1 MNAHAIT
8 NSTDIG
14 ADFSGRFQ
22 PVAKSGGPQP
32 PISPP
37 DGRHDMITASRAKVQ
52 GRVRRKYLSMIAA
65 ALLLTISCPG
75 SCLWSAGNVDNSS
88 NGHQL
93 SSKEIN
99 MNENVTALISS
110 ENSTVFKIAQA
121 ELLPNNSSL
130 RNKTLENRDF
140 SPVILSLYGT
150 INISILANL
159 LFHVAVL
166 IVSFFVV
173 LGSNPG
179 WLDSSAISRLDN
191 LEKNILDQEND
202 HAELEIIGAKDNV
215 GGYDIEK
222 ISFDVKDTITE
233 GEKLLPIF
241 PENLNLSSSSD
252 TEHNA
257 LYPHTRRKFCD
268 RCNIHPPLRSHHCQ
282 ICNKCVATFDHH
294 CIFLGT
300 CIGER
305 NHFRFWFFIWMNL
318 ITLSTALDVVNSG
331 KVVLQNQD
339 VKESFSNFLPAIGHI
354 ILLVAKFY
362 LYAIYLIVSVLWG
375 VHSVLAMCN
384 ITTFECGK
392 GAKYID
398 YLRGTEMTDFPFSRS
413 LFGNIRIFIIRDDA
427 SHWILKAKVSILCV
441 KNSFPPRLRRCFNNF
456 MSLEENGGWTPMIW
470 KMPDRIVR
478 DSEEWWN
485 HPWQNKY
492 WSCC

>member
-1 MNAHAIT
+1 
-8 NSTDIG
+8 
-14 ADFSGRFQ
+14 
-22 PVAKSGGPQP
+22 
-32 PISPP
+32 
-37 DGRHDMITASRAKVQ
+37 
-52 GRVRRKYLSMIAA
+52 
-65 ALLLTISCPG
+65 
-75 SCLWSAGNVDNSS
+75 
-88 NGHQL
+88 
-93 SSKEIN
+93 
-99 MNENVTALISS
+99 
-110 ENSTVFKIAQA
+110 
-121 ELLPNNSSL
+121 
-130 RNKTLENRDF
+130 
-140 SPVILSLYGT
+140 
-150 INISILANL
+150 
-159 LFHVAVL
+159 VAVL
-166 IVSFFVV
+166 IVSFFAVW
-173 LGSNPG
+173 GSNPG
-179 WLDSSAISRLDN
+179 WLDSSAISRLDH
-191 LEKNILDQEND
+191 LEKNIRDQETD
-202 HAELEIIGAKDNV
+202 RAELEMIGAEDIM
-215 GGYDIEK
+215 GEYDFEK
-222 ISFDVKDTITE
+222 NSFDVKDSITE
-233 GEKLLPIF
+233 GEKLLPIH
-241 PENLNLSSSSD
+241 PENSNLSSSSG
-252 TEHNA
+252 TGNNT

-305 NHFRFWFFIWMNL
+305 NHFRFWFFVWMNL

-339 VKESFSNFLPAIGHI
+339 VEKTFSSFLPAIGHV

-362 LYAIYLIVSVLWG
+362 LYTIYFVVSVLWA

-392 GAKYID
+392 GGKYID

-413 LFGNIRIFIIRDDA
+413 LFGNIKIFIIRDDA
-427 SHWILKAKVSILCV
+427 SQWILNTKVSIPCV
-441 KNSFPPRLRRCFNNF
+441 SNRLLQRLRRCFNNF